1 MLKFEGIVGS
11 RSSKEGAPRGP
22 VGEAEILALNPQ
34 RRTAILA
41 ATGWSDLVPG
51 TLNLEVEQRVVEGL
65 LSCSPLI
72 HEKGEN
78 VRYPEP
84 YTHIPR
90 LRVGYLYYRALIRSG
105 DKSASVLIRRAIN
118 PLPRRVEAFA
128 EGRLRELLGL
138 SDGDRVICE
147 VN

>member
-22 VGEAEILALNPQ
+22 VGEAEILTLNPQ

-41 ATGWSDLVPG
+41 ATGWKDLFPG
-51 TLNLEVEQRVVEGL
+51 TLNLEVGQEVVEGL

-72 HEKGEN
+72 REKGED
-78 VRYPEP
+78 VKYPEP
-84 YTHIPR
+84 YTHIPK
-90 LRVGYLYYRALIRSG
+90 LRVGYLYYQASIRGG
-105 DKSASVLIRRAIN
+105 DRSASVLIRRAIN

-128 EGRLRELLGL
+128 EARLREMLSL

-147 VN
+147 VS

>member
-1 MLKFEGIVGS
+1 MLRFEGIVGS

-34 RRTAILA
+34 RRTAILT
-41 ATGWSDLVPG
+41 ATGWNDLYPG
-51 TLNLEVEQRVVEGL
+51 TLNLEVGQEVVEGL

-72 HEKGEN
+72 REKGED

-90 LRVGYLYYRALIRSG
+90 LRIRYLYYLALIRNG
-105 DKSASVLIRRAIN
+105 DKSASVLIRRNA
-118 PLPRRVEAFA
+118 LPRTVEAFA
-128 EGRLRELLGL
+128 EGRLRELMGL
-138 SDGDRVICE
+138 TDGDRVICE
-147 VN
+147 IK